1 MLRVI
6 AKVAG
11 DSNRNEVNERC
22 GRERLACALCFV
34 ASLTGV
40 NVCA

>member
-1 MLRVI
+1 VLRVI

-22 GRERLACALCFV
+22 GRANACALCFV
-34 ASLTGV
+34 ESSLTGV
-40 NVCA
+40 NVFA